1 MAIGDGL
8 GTGGAIRTVIVDDD
22 PAAQRLHARYLADV
36 GGFAVTGFARTGAA
50 AAELVLQPG
59 VDLVLLDMNLPDFS
73 GVEVLHRLRIVWD
86 WRVDVLVLSSARDT
100 FTVRQALSAHV
111 VGYLVKP
118 FTKELFVDRLT
129 AYREGRSDRRDESRV
144 SLGQGDI
151 DAIVAGVAGGRS
163 AGRGEHHRPSDVGHP
178 GPLPKGVSAATLQL
192 VTDALDTVV
201 PLTVRELAER
211 VGASV
216 PTVRRYLDHLVRS
229 GAASVSHRFGAKGR
243 PEVLYRRAPV

>member
-1 MAIGDGL
+1 MTPRAADSSAS
-8 GTGGAIRTVIVDDD
+8 AIRTVIVDDD

-36 GGFAVTGFARTGAA
+36 GGFVVVGFARTGAA

-73 GVEVLHRLRIVWD
+73 GIEVLHRLRIVRD
-86 WRVDVLVLSSARDT
+86 WKVDVLVLSSARDT

-118 FTKELFVDRLT
+118 FTKELFVERLT
-129 AYREGRSDRRDESRV
+129 VYREGRHHRHDETRV

-151 DAIVAGVAGGRS
+151 DAIVAGVAAGAPAGGVDS
-163 AGRGEHHRPSDVGHP
+163 RPSTDATVV
-178 GPLPKGVSAATLQL
+178 PLPKGVSAATLQQ
-192 VTDALDTVV
+192 VVDALDTLV
-201 PLTVRELAER
+201 PRTVRELSAQ

-216 PTVRRYLDHLVRS
+216 PTVRRYLDHLVRT

>member
-1 MAIGDGL
+1 MASTDSAAP
-8 GTGGAIRTVIVDDD
+8 GGQVRTVIVDDD

-36 GGFAVTGFARTGAA
+36 GGFAIAGFARTGTA

-73 GVEVLHRLRIVWD
+73 GIEVLHRLRIVRD
-86 WRVDVLVLSSARDT
+86 WKVDVIVLSSARDT

-111 VGYLVKP
+111 AGYLIKP
-118 FTKELFVDRLT
+118 FTRELFVERLT
-129 AYREGRSDRRDESRV
+129 AYRETRRLRREESGV

-151 DAIVAGVAGGRS
+151 DAIAAGVTLSPVGPRHL
-163 AGRGEHHRPSDVGHP
+163 GELT
-178 GPLPKGVSAATLQL
+178 GPTPEAALPKGVSAATLQL
-192 VTDALDTVV
+192 VIDALDTVV
-201 PLTVRELAER
+201 PLTVREVAER

-216 PTVRRYLDHLVRS
+216 PTARRYLDHLVRS